1 MSGKSL
7 EMSTENSISTEEK
20 ILMAASKVFT
30 QKGYAGT
37 KTRDIAEEAG
47 INLALLNYYFRSKEK
62 LFQKVMLLK
71 FRELFSEILPI
82 LTDEKTS
89 LDDKIDKASDVYFKI
104 LSNNPTLPLFVISEI
119 QKNSA
124 GIHDG
129 FPMEKVLKDSAIIR
143 QISVQKPGSNP
154 FHYLFNFLGMTVF
167 PFVAKPLFMSFELMD
182 EPAFRKFVEERRKLV
197 PQWMKIL
204 LNSPTPTS

>member
-1 MSGKSL
+1 MKTDKDL
-7 EMSTENSISTEEK
+7 STEEK
-20 ILMAASKVFT
+20 ILIAASKVFT

-37 KTRDIAEEAG
+37 RTRDIADEAG

-62 LFQKVMLLK
+62 LFQKVMLAK
-71 FRELFSEILPI
+71 FQELFSEILPI
-82 LTDEKTS
+82 LTDETTT
-89 LDDKIDKASDVYFKI
+89 LDFKIDKASETYFKI

-124 GIHDG
+124 GIHET
-129 FPMEKVLKDSAIIR
+129 FPIQKVLKDSAIIR
-143 QISVQKPGSNP
+143 QIQEQKPDINP

-182 EPAFRKFVEERRKLV
+182 EVSFKKFVGERRKFVPK
-197 PQWMKIL
+197 WMKLL
-204 LNSPTPTS
+204 LNSPSPTSEP

>member
-1 MSGKSL
+1 MKTDKDL
-7 EMSTENSISTEEK
+7 STEEK
-20 ILMAASKVFT
+20 ILIAASKVFT

-37 KTRDIAEEAG
+37 RTRDIADEAG

-62 LFQKVMLLK
+62 LFQKVMLAK
-71 FRELFSEILPI
+71 FQELFSEILPI
-82 LTDEKTS
+82 LTDETTT
-89 LDDKIDKASDVYFKI
+89 LDFKIDKASETYFKI

-124 GIHDG
+124 GIHET
-129 FPMEKVLKDSAIIR
+129 FPIQKVLKDSAIIR
-143 QISVQKPGSNP
+143 QIQEQKPDINP

-182 EPAFRKFVEERRKLV
+182 EVSFKKFVEERRKFV
-197 PQWMKIL
+197 PKWMKLL
-204 LNSPTPTS
+204 LNSPSPTSEP